1 MEGSLCEVAAVR
13 LDAGFPDEELL
24 SGLEV
29 RGIPYVA
36 RIRNNPVL
44 DRMAAPHLKRPGGGR
59 HCGGSWLRSGRWPPE
74 FPVSLSDLDPS
85 GGLILGMMWLV
96 R

>member
-24 SGLEV
+24 SGLEA

-59 HCGGSWLRSGRWPPE
+59 HCGGVGCAQADGSVSSWFLWAPPLLQAG
-74 FPVSLSDLDPS
+74 SSW
-85 GGLILGMMWLV
+85 G
-96 R
+96 